1 MVGAGE
7 RMDVSTGKAARP
19 SFPTAGVAATVVA
32 RRRWGRL
39 AARAGRATFLA
50 VGLAMAVFPY
60 LYMVLQSLAP
70 WSQVNRV
77 FVPTTLT
84 LRSYDWLL
92 RGSAIAL
99 ARPWLRAFGNSVLV
113 SVASTLLV
121 LLSALVVGYALAR
134 LRFRGRGFV
143 YQALLFQMFYPAIIL
158 LVPTFLIVRWMG
170 LYDTYAAMILPKAVN
185 LWAIFMYTSF
195 FRSLPQDVIEAARI
209 DGASEA
215 RIVFGIALPM
225 SIPIT
230 TVVGLFVFMERW
242 SELLWDLV
250 VVKRYEMMTLNVM
263 IATMSGPYASYPGP
277 LYAASTLLTLPLLV
291 AFLLASRY
299 FTQGIQLVFK

>member
-1 MVGAGE
+1 
-7 RMDVSTGKAARP
+7 MDVRATSGRAGIAGDRVRRA
-19 SFPTAGVAATVVA
+19 TAVAT
-32 RRRWGRL
+32 RRRRGGKVGVRVGRGLLL
-39 AARAGRATFLA
+39 AA
-50 VGLAMAVFPY
+50 GLTISLFPY

-70 WSQVNRV
+70 WNQVNRV
-77 FVPTTLT
+77 LFPSELT
-84 LRSYDWLL
+84 LRSYAWLL

-99 ARPWLRAFGNSVLV
+99 ARPWLRALGNSVLV
-113 SVASTLLV
+113 SVTSTVLV
-121 LLSALVVGYALAR
+121 LVSALLVGYALSR
-134 LRFRGRGFV
+134 LRFKGRGFV

-158 LVPTFLIVRWMG
+158 LVPTFLIIRWLG
-170 LYDTYAAMILPKAVN
+170 LYDTYTAMILPKAVN

-195 FRSLPQDVIEAARI
+195 FRSLPQEVIEAARL
-209 DGASEA
+209 DGANEA
-215 RIVFGIALPM
+215 RVVFGIALPM
-225 SIPIT
+225 SVPIT

-242 SELLWDLV
+242 SELMWDLV

-277 LYAASTLLTLPLLV
+277 LYAAGTLLTLPILL